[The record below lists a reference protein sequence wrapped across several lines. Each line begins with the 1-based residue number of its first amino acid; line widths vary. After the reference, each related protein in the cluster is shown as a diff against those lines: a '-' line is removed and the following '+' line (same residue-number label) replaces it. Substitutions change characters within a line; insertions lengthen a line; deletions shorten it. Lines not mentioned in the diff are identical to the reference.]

1 MGARL
6 RELREAMGLSR
17 QAVADA
23 LQVSE
28 SRIQHHEGG
37 DRVPAARLW
46 QFCNIYGVDVRE
58 VYGGLP
64 SSVGP
69 ETGSVHAGVKE
80 EGARFDSG
88 ASATPE
94 MRAILEAAAQLSP
107 FEQRLALAAIRG
119 MGTRKLKRP

>member
-17 QAVADA
+17 QAVAEA

-37 DRVPAARLW
+37 ERVPAARLW

-58 VYGGLP
+58 VFGGLP
-64 SSVGP
+64 FSVGRDP
-69 ETGSVHAGVKE
+69 APAVSGMKE
-80 EGARFDSG
+80 EGARFE
-88 ASATPE
+88 AETAATPE
-94 MRAILEAAAQLSP
+94 LRAILEAAARLSP

-119 MGTRKLKRP
+119 MATRRLKRP

>member
-17 QAVADA
+17 QAVAEA

-37 DRVPAARLW
+37 ERVPAARLW
-46 QFCNIYGVDVRE
+46 QFCNIYGVDVHE
-58 VYGGLP
+58 VFGGLP

-69 ETGSVHAGVKE
+69 QAALAEPGVRE
-80 EGARFDSG
+80 AGARFETET
-88 ASATPE
+88 AATPE
-94 MRAILEAAAQLSP
+94 LCAIMEAAAQLSP